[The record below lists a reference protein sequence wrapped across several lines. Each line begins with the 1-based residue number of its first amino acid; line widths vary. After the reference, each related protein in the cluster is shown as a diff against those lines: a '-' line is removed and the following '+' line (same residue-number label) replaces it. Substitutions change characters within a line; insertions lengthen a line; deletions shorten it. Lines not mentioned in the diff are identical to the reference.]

1 MVEFS
6 LAGMDPAFMAKIP
19 AQRDTVNDLMEQ
31 GQILAYSLSANR
43 SRLWCIVNAET
54 ELDVRAI
61 IANFPL
67 IDYMTPDIS
76 ELLFSNIVSVRI
88 PMFSL
93 N

>member
-1 MVEFS
+1 
-6 LAGMDPAFMAKIP
+6 MDAAFMAKIP
-19 AQRDTVNDLMEQ
+19 AQRDVVNTLMEQ
-31 GQILAYSLSANR
+31 GQILSYSLAASR

-54 ELDVRAI
+54 ELDVMAI

-67 IDYMTPDIS
+67 IDYMTPHIS